1 MVIITKIEPL
11 HHELSGG
18 TVSWLREDGSLDS
31 REILLVANLKDGN
44 MQLHVEW
51 RDANEKPP
59 PENTKFAFVRKK

>member
-1 MVIITKIEPL
+1 MVIITEIEPL

-18 TVSWLREDGSLDS
+18 TVSWLREDGSRDS
-31 REILLVANLKDGN
+31 REIFLVANLRDGN

-59 PENTKFAFVRKK
+59 PENTEFVFVRKK